1 MSIIRVAKLAGVSSS
16 TVSRVMNNHP
26 RVAPQTAESVRKAM
40 EKLGYTPSDRR
51 PGPKPSLRT
60 RTGAANIAFL
70 ALGTA
75 RHRAT
80 PAFEGL
86 VHGVSLSTSQHDLNL
101 IFTHSPDPDQLPPRI
116 VSDRIDGVLLH
127 GALPGKDVRERLRK
141 LPAVWL
147 MGNRRRP
154 EWGDQVM
161 PDSYEVGELAAKSLL
176 SRGHKRL
183 AFLNL
188 DSGHWALR
196 LYGHAFC
203 ATAIEAGAEA
213 KSIEQERQLTS
224 GYWQEYSQESVEALV
239 KRYLALAQKPTGVFV
254 ADDMQVAMIQP
265 ALQRHGVKI
274 GPGEVEIVSCNNE
287 KPYLVGLHPKP
298 TEIDIRAESIG
309 RHGVE
314 QLIWRLEHPKV
325 VERIVTTIEPFIVP
339 ADGHDDVAVT
349 VAAERA

>member
-1 MSIIRVAKLAGVSSS
+1 MSITRVAKLAGVSSS
-16 TVSRVMNNHP
+16 TVSRVINNHP
-26 RVAPQTAESVRKAM
+26 RVAPETAESVRKAM
-40 EKLGYTPSDRR
+40 QKLNYTPSDRR

-70 ALGTA
+70 VLGTA
-75 RHRAT
+75 RNRAT

-86 VHGVSLSTSQHDLNL
+86 VHGVSLATNQHDLNL
-101 IFTHSPDPDQLPPRI
+101 IFSHSPDADQLPQRI
-116 VSDRIDGVLLH
+116 MSDRIDGVLLH
-127 GALPGKDVRERLRK
+127 GALPGKEVRERLRK

-161 PDSYEVGELAAKSLL
+161 PDGYEVGELAARHLL
-176 SRGHKRL
+176 ARGHERL

-188 DSGHWALR
+188 DAGHWALR

-203 ATAIEAGAEA
+203 TTATDAGASA
-213 KSIEQERQLTS
+213 QCIEQARELVS
-224 GYWQEYSQESVEALV
+224 GYWQDYSMDATEALV
-239 KRYLALAQKPTGVFV
+239 KQYLALSPRPTGLFV

-265 ALQRHGVKI
+265 ALQRYGVEI
-274 GPGEVEIVSCNNE
+274 GPGRCEVVACNNE

-309 RHGVE
+309 RRGVE

-325 VERIVTTIEPFIVP
+325 VERIVTTIEPFIVTGVNGEQ
-339 ADGHDDVAVT
+339 AISS
-349 VAAERA
+349 AAASG